1 MKWTTEHPTKA
12 GFYWYRD
19 DNRAVVLEVR
29 DSLVKEK
36 MLAWDWQN
44 GRLSQIRLAKYLFRL
59 EAQRSSVCR
68 PLLSGFRAGVS
79 NPDPCEVGASL
90 NFFSSRK

>member
-29 DSLVKEK
+29 DRLVKEK
-36 MLAWDWQN
+36 MLAWD
-44 GRLSQIRLAKYLFRL
+44 
-59 EAQRSSVCR
+59 CR
-68 PLLSGFRAGVS
+68 MDGSARFGWRNIV
-79 NPDPCEVGASL
+79 
-90 NFFSSRK
+90 